1 MGKGSSTQ
9 QPLAKGVIKSRMS
22 SQTEK
27 KCIQLLKTFPSVP
40 LFHIFPTQS
49 GELSPKFSKDIAE
62 KSQLLIQAKQ

>member
-9 QPLAKGVIKSRMS
+9 QSLAKGVIKSRMS

-27 KCIQLLKTFPSVP
+27 KPIHLLKTFQSVP
-40 LFHIFPTQS
+40 LFHIFPIQS
-49 GELSPKFSKDIAE
+49 VQHSPKFSTDIAE